1 MSLTIANQVCLQE
14 QKEKN
19 LIGKPVVVKKQTN
32 KQKVTWNR
40 ENKKD
45 TIQPQGEARYDSFYG
60 VIWLYPLINANSH
73 TFN

>member
-1 MSLTIANQVCLQE
+1 MM
-14 QKEKN
+14 
-19 LIGKPVVVKKQTN
+19 KKQTN
-32 KQKVTWNR
+32 KQKVKWNR